1 MNKNIEI
8 ITPELWATYSEWIKA
23 GYIQELKPIPEK
35 DISQIML
42 TDKGVLVIDKNSKL
56 YPALKK
62 LFPVVQ
68 KMEQE
73 KLERIIEEN
82 SNMENLTPLDDL
94 LVNVAGWELKRR
106 MVKQTYLAE
115 HSEAT
120 LKTRIKDFLRKAKK
134 GKKGR

>member
-68 KMEQE
+68 KMEANIF
-73 KLERIIEEN
+73 RRTFR
-82 SNMENLTPLDDL
+82 SN
-94 LVNVAGWELKRR
+94 
-106 MVKQTYLAE
+106 
-115 HSEAT
+115 
-120 LKTRIKDFLRKAKK
+120 IKNQN
-134 GKKGR
+134 

>member
-106 MVKQTYLAE
+106 MVKQTYLGE

>member
-73 KLERIIEEN
+73 KLERIIEQNQDLE
-82 SNMENLTPLDDL
+82 SLDSLSDL
-94 LVNVAGWELKRR
+94 WVNVIGWELKRR
-106 MVKQTYLAE
+106 MIKQTYLAE
-115 HSEAT
+115 HSEST
-120 LKTRIKDFLRKAKK
+120 LRTRIRNFLRKAKK